1 MALNC
6 CPRHVGIS
14 KQMISQGKFR
24 WRATVYSM
32 SDVLHGA
39 NRDSNFYPHYK
50 NSILYKKILQ
60 QKQPSFEICKNLHE
74 SNSSG
79 FLFHQ
84 QLTISS
90 WLGKEAQMGPKA
102 ACITQS
108 PLLPNAGISKS
119 YIRHLQTLTSVDF
132 RIHPPSSQFYNSSC
146 WPNLSRILDPSAL
159 PKAKTKSSIG
169 LFHPLNSTKLDLNV
183 HLQMVPNISGVIIYL
198 AKYQVVNLRQIL
210 TLWTCQPPSSHEPL
224 LRLMSKL
231 NIL

>member
-90 WLGKEAQMGPKA
+90 WLGKEAQMRPKA

-119 YIRHLQTLTSVDF
+119 YISHLQTIISVHL
-132 RIHPPSSQFYNSSC
+132 RMPPPSPRHSFTIALVDQICQGYWIPVHC
-146 WPNLSRILDPSAL
+146 PRPKPNLVLDCF
-159 PKAKTKSSIG
+159 T
-169 LFHPLNSTKLDLNV
+169 HSTA
-183 HLQMVPNISGVIIYL
+183 QS
-198 AKYQVVNLRQIL
+198 L
-210 TLWTCQPPSSHEPL
+210 TLTFICKWFPIFL
-224 LRLMSKL
+224 GL
-231 NIL
+231 